1 MAVGG
6 GEQPV
11 EELEAGQLIKDGLE
25 FIPYKDMH
33 LGKKT
38 KEIFCTIEKKTSSM
52 KLLECLQDGG
62 EKVKNG
68 EGRGDRHL
76 PLEEGQVF
84 LPSKS

>member
-25 FIPYKDMH
+25 FIPYKDMR

-62 EKVKNG
+62 EKVKNS

-76 PLEEGQVF
+76 LLEEGQVV
-84 LPSKS
+84 LPSKP